1 MRRVKL
7 FVAWSLDGYIA
18 RSDGGVEWL
27 FDDRDYGM
35 DGFMSTVDTVVMGR
49 KTYEVME
56 KFGPDTYAG
65 KRHVVF
71 SRSRRTGPD
80 PRVEWVS
87 NDAAAF
93 VEALRDEQGGDIWV
107 VGGGDLFMHL
117 LQHEQ
122 IDDIMLA
129 IHPIIL
135 GDGIK
140 LFPRKAASVELNL
153 TDVQTYESG
162 LLVVH
167 YEVEQV
173 RIQSGRHF

>member
-18 RSDGGVEWL
+18 RADGGVEWL

-35 DGFMSTVDTVVMGR
+35 KDFMSTIDTVVMGR

-56 KFGPDTYAG
+56 HFGQTAYEG
-65 KRHVVF
+65 KRNIVF
-71 SRSRRTGPD
+71 SRSRLKGPD
-80 PRVEWVS
+80 PRVEWIS
-87 NDAAAF
+87 DDAAA
-93 VEALRDEQGGDIWV
+93 VVKALRREKGDDIWV

-117 LQHEQ
+117 LHYEQ

-140 LFPRKAASVELNL
+140 LFPRTAATVKLVL
-153 TDVQTYESG
+153 VDVQTYGTG

-167 YEVEQV
+167 YEV
-173 RIQSGRHF
+173 RR